1 MSPHANEASAH
12 YRPKDSLALRAGV
25 VIWHVFDLLE
35 DFLRQADFLGV
46 AIDLNP
52 IAVLGYPLE
61 FARLD
66 VDPSAFPHKP
76 LSLDVA

>member
-1 MSPHANEASAH
+1 
-12 YRPKDSLALRAGV
+12 
-25 VIWHVFDLLE
+25 
-35 DFLRQADFLGV
+35 
-46 AIDLNP
+46 
-52 IAVLGYPLE
+52 VLGYPLE